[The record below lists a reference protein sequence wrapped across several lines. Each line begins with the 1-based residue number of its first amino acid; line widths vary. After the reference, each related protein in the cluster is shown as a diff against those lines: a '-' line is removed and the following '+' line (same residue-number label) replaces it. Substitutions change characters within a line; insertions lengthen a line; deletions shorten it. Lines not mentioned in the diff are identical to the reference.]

1 MPGQGVDWIFYD
13 VQHRQPVRL
22 YRFWNR
28 VRDEA
33 GLPKLR
39 VHDLRHT
46 YASRAA
52 AMSETM
58 PVIGKLLGHRKP
70 TTTQRHTHF
79 DDADVL
85 ATAERIGAAIED
97 MMGYSK
103 ARAPASP
110 A

>member
-1 MPGQGVDWIFYD
+1 
-13 VQHRQPVRL
+13 
-22 YRFWNR
+22 
-28 VRDEA
+28 
-33 GLPKLR
+33 
-39 VHDLRHT
+39 
-46 YASRAA
+46 
-52 AMSETM
+52 M